1 MIIYSKLKK
10 IKFTELANLVV
21 YSAPVG
27 IFLGRIANFI
37 NGELIGRPT
46 DGSWGVL
53 YGSET
58 FPRHP
63 SQIYEAIFEGLVI
76 FFILYFFL
84 KTELKKNF
92 TVLLFF

>member
-1 MIIYSKLKK
+1 MSFHGGLLGILSLMIIYSKLKK

-58 FPRHP
+58 F
-63 SQIYEAIFEGLVI
+63 QDTLVK
-76 FFILYFFL
+76 FTRQFL
-84 KTELKKNF
+84 K
-92 TVLLFF
+92 V